1 MRRLRERHP
10 VLVGLVAVVVA
21 VLAVVAI
28 LAALT
33 PPKAHAHAVGQQ
45 DQPSRAHDVA
55 GRAPGASLRPSVRPL
70 HLSS

>member
-1 MRRLRERHP
+1 
-10 VLVGLVAVVVA
+10 
-21 VLAVVAI
+21 VAI